1 LDVVQEL
8 FGGAM
13 SDPSPTAHRFNVSNN
28 RRVRM
33 GIEAAA
39 MRAGIVVL
47 AYVVFCSN
55 ALAAPEYAVDGLAV
69 GTQLNLGSASYQEYK
84 CSPSDQ
90 FDGLTW
96 CQKARSDK
104 ERRRSYIAAYSL
116 LHSRDGNILYIN
128 RSQEP
133 AFFNPKAVEVNIQRY
148 SHKIGES
155 PRVMKMPHRSGLPDG
170 LIAVW
175 GKIALEPLDQESV
188 KILADGKG
196 PRKGLLIDYLRDFA
210 RSAKEGLP
218 IYRIDG
224 GPGFIWAASF
234 DQKGRGTLRL
244 AAVELS
250 GFSPSSDPAPILVE
264 STAQTPPS
272 DPAPVLV
279 ETTAQ
284 TPPSDPAPV
293 LVETTAQTPPSDPAP
308 VLVETTAQTPPSDPA
323 PVVVQA
329 TAQKDQEQL
338 PSELNQTVENL
349 RADLAISINKIA
361 ELEKAKAEAERAA
374 KQAEQAKLDA
384 ENAKQEVERARI
396 AEKMT
401 SDALVAQVQVRADKV
416 AAGAKSS
423 RWENALYGS
432 VGGLIVV
439 LTASAIGFLMNRHK
453 ASVSKQQVW
462 RLRTKPIEASP
473 HCQKSEAELE
483 PSLCRP
489 EIAISEAAFE
499 RELVEKVATN
509 AAGWGDMIRKT
520 ISCAL
525 AGLLTVVSAVAFL
538 SGLLG
543 YWEPSSGVVVLSLI
557 FGFTIG
563 VMWLGSEVVGNFP
576 YMGPM
581 ASATKVHVEAD
592 HCDTKSAAREPPQAG
607 GSHRLATTLG

>member
-1 LDVVQEL
+1 
-8 FGGAM
+8 
-13 SDPSPTAHRFNVSNN
+13 
-28 RRVRM
+28 M
-33 GIEAAA
+33 G
-39 MRAGIVVL
+39 AGIVVF
-47 AYVVFCSN
+47 AYVALYGN
-55 ALAAPEYAVDGLAV
+55 AIAAPMEYAVDGVAV
-69 GTQLNLGSASYQEYK
+69 GTQLNFDSASYREYK

-96 CQKARSDK
+96 CQKTRSDK

-128 RSQEP
+128 RTQEP
-133 AFFNPKAVEVNIQRY
+133 AFLNPKEVEVNIQRY
-148 SHKIGES
+148 SRKIGES
-155 PRVMKMPHRSGLPDG
+155 PRIMKMPHRGSLPDG

-175 GKIALEPLDQESV
+175 GKITLEPLDQESI
-188 KILADGKG
+188 KTLADGKN
-196 PRKGLLIDYLRDFA
+196 PRKGFLIDYLRDFT
-210 RSAKEGLP
+210 RSAKQGLP

-234 DQKGRGTLRL
+234 DQKERGTLRL

-250 GFSPSSDPAPILVE
+250 GFSPASDPAPVLVE
-264 STAQTPPS
+264 TTARTPAS

-284 TPPSDPAPV
+284 TPASDPAPV
-293 LVETTAQTPPSDPAP
+293 LVETTAQTPA
-308 VLVETTAQTPPSDPA
+308 SDPA

-329 TAQKDQEQL
+329 TAQTDQEQL
-338 PSELNQTVENL
+338 PSELSQTVENL

-374 KQAEQAKLDA
+374 EQAEQAKLDA

-396 AEKMT
+396 AERMT
-401 SDALVAQVQVRADKV
+401 SNALVAQVRADKV
-416 AAGAKSS
+416 AAGAKSG

-432 VGGLIVV
+432 IGGLIVV
-439 LTASAIGFLMNRHK
+439 LTALAIGFLMNRHK
-453 ASVSKQQVW
+453 ASVWKQPVW
-462 RLRTKPIEASP
+462 KLGTKPIEASP
-473 HCQKSEAELE
+473 HSQKSEAALE
-483 PSLCRP
+483 PSALSP
-489 EIAISEAAFE
+489 EIAI
-499 RELVEKVATN
+499 ATN

-525 AGLLTVVSAVAFL
+525 SGLLTVVSAVAFL

-543 YWEPSSGVVVLSLI
+543 YWEPSSVVVLSLI

-563 VMWLGSEVVGNFP
+563 VMWLGSEVVGDFPERTMSP

-581 ASATKVHVEAD
+581 ASATKVHVESD
-592 HCDTKSAAREPPQAG
+592 HCDTKSAARKPTQEG
-607 GSHRLATTLG
+607 GSHCLATTPG

>member
-1 LDVVQEL
+1 
-8 FGGAM
+8 M
-13 SDPSPTAHRFNVSNN
+13 SYPSPTTHRFDVSNN
-28 RRVRM
+28 RRVRLRI
-33 GIEAAA
+33 GAAA
-39 MRAGIVVL
+39 MGAGIVVF
-47 AYVVFCSN
+47 AYVVLYGN
-55 ALAAPEYAVDGLAV
+55 AIAAPTEYAVDGLAV
-69 GTQLNLGSASYQEYK
+69 GTQLNFGSASYREYK

-96 CQKARSDK
+96 CQKTRSDK

-128 RSQEP
+128 RTQEP
-133 AFFNPKAVEVNIQRY
+133 AFFNPKEVEVNIQRY
-148 SHKIGES
+148 SRNIGES
-155 PRVMKMPHRSGLPDG
+155 PRIMKMPHRGSLPDG

-175 GKIALEPLDQESV
+175 GKITLEPLDQDSI
-188 KILADGKG
+188 KTLADGKN
-196 PRKGLLIDYLRDFA
+196 PRKGFLIDYLRDFT
-210 RSAKEGLP
+210 RSAKQGLP

-234 DQKGRGTLRL
+234 DQKERGTLRL

-250 GFSPSSDPAPILVE
+250 GFSPSSDPAPV
-264 STAQTPPS
+264 
-272 DPAPVLV
+272 VV

-284 TPPSDPAPV
+284 TPASDPAPIV
-293 LVETTAQTPPSDPAP
+293 VETTAQTPASDPAP
-308 VLVETTAQTPPSDPA
+308 VVVETTAQTPASDPA

-329 TAQKDQEQL
+329 TAQIDQEQL
-338 PSELNQTVENL
+338 PSELSQTVENL

-401 SDALVAQVQVRADKV
+401 SNALVAQVRADKV

-439 LTASAIGFLMNRHK
+439 LTASAIGFLMNRPK
-453 ASVSKQQVW
+453 ARISRQQV
-462 RLRTKPIEASP
+462 RKLGTKPIEASP

-483 PSLCRP
+483 PSALLP
-489 EIAISEAAFE
+489 EIAIFEAAFE

-525 AGLLTVVSAVAFL
+525 AGLLTVVSALAFV

-563 VMWLGSEVVGNFP
+563 VMWLGSEVVGDFP
-576 YMGPM
+576 EWTMSRCSPSTHPKYQRIGGLI
-581 ASATKVHVEAD
+581 HD
-592 HCDTKSAAREPPQAG
+592 HR
-607 GSHRLATTLG
+607 

>member
-1 LDVVQEL
+1 
-8 FGGAM
+8 M
-13 SDPSPTAHRFNVSNN
+13 SYRSPTTHRFDVSNN
-28 RRVRM
+28 RGVRLRI
-33 GIEAAA
+33 GAAA
-39 MRAGIVVL
+39 MGAGIVVF
-47 AYVVFCSN
+47 AYVVLYGN
-55 ALAAPEYAVDGLAV
+55 AIAAPTEYAVDGLAV
-69 GTQLNLGSASYQEYK
+69 GTQLNFGSASYREYK

-96 CQKARSDK
+96 CQKTRSDK

-128 RSQEP
+128 RTQEP
-133 AFFNPKAVEVNIQRY
+133 AFFNPKEVEVNIQRY
-148 SHKIGES
+148 SRKIGES
-155 PRVMKMPHRSGLPDG
+155 PRIMKMPHRGGLPDG

-175 GKIALEPLDQESV
+175 GKITLEPLDQESI
-188 KILADGKG
+188 KTLADGKN
-196 PRKGLLIDYLRDFA
+196 PRKGFLIDYLRDFT
-210 RSAKEGLP
+210 RSAKQGLP

-234 DQKGRGTLRL
+234 DQKERGTLRL

-250 GFSPSSDPAPILVE
+250 GFSPSSDPTPVVVE
-264 STAQTPPS
+264 TMAQTPSS
-272 DPAPVLV
+272 DPAPVVV

-284 TPPSDPAPV
+284 TPSSDPAPV
-293 LVETTAQTPPSDPAP
+293 VVETMAQTPSSDPAPVVVETTAQTPASD
-308 VLVETTAQTPPSDPA
+308 SA

-329 TAQKDQEQL
+329 AAQTDQEQL
-338 PSELNQTVENL
+338 PSELSQTVENL

-374 KQAEQAKLDA
+374 KQAEQAKLDT

-401 SDALVAQVQVRADKV
+401 SDALVAQVRADKV

-439 LTASAIGFLMNRHK
+439 LTASAIGFLMNRPK
-453 ASVSKQQVW
+453 ASVSRQQV
-462 RLRTKPIEASP
+462 RKRGTKPIEASP
-473 HCQKSEAELE
+473 HCQKSEAELQ
-483 PSLCRP
+483 PSALSP
-489 EIAISEAAFE
+489 EIAIFEAGFE

-509 AAGWGDMIRKT
+509 AARWGDMIRKT

-563 VMWLGSEVVGNFP
+563 VMWLGSEVVGTPRACRRGRKNYP
-576 YMGPM
+576 
-581 ASATKVHVEAD
+581 
-592 HCDTKSAAREPPQAG
+592 AAEDGFALPV
-607 GSHRLATTLG
+607 S

>member
-1 LDVVQEL
+1 
-8 FGGAM
+8 
-13 SDPSPTAHRFNVSNN
+13 
-28 RRVRM
+28 M
-33 GIEAAA
+33 G
-39 MRAGIVVL
+39 AGIAVL
-47 AYVVFCSN
+47 AYVVLHGS
-55 ALAAPEYAVDGLAV
+55 AIAAPTEYAVDGLAV
-69 GTQLNLGSASYQEYK
+69 GSQLNFGSTSYREYK

-96 CQKARSDK
+96 CQKTRSDK
-104 ERRRSYIAAYSL
+104 ERRRSYTAAYSL

-133 AFFNPKAVEVNIQRY
+133 AFFNAKEAEVNIQRY
-148 SHKIGES
+148 SRKIGES
-155 PRVMKMPHRSGLPDG
+155 PRIMKMPHRGSLPDG

-175 GKIALEPLDQESV
+175 GKIMLEPLDQESI

-196 PRKGLLIDYLRDFA
+196 PRKGLLIDFLGNFA

-234 DQKGRGTLRL
+234 DQKERGTLRL

-250 GFSPSSDPAPILVE
+250 GFSPSSDPAP
-264 STAQTPPS
+264 
-272 DPAPVLV
+272 VLV
-279 ETTAQ
+279 QTTAQ

-293 LVETTAQTPPSDPAP
+293 LVQ
-308 VLVETTAQTPPSDPA
+308 TTAQTPPSDPA

-329 TAQKDQEQL
+329 TAQTPPSDPAPVVVQVTAQADQEQL
-338 PSELNQTVENL
+338 PSELNQTVGHL
-349 RADLAISINKIA
+349 QADLAISINKIA

-384 ENAKQEVERARI
+384 ENAKQEVQRAI
-396 AEKMT
+396 VAEKMT
-401 SDALVAQVQVRADKV
+401 SDALVAQVRADKV

-439 LTASAIGFLMNRHK
+439 LTACAIGFLMNRHK

-462 RLRTKPIEASP
+462 KLGTKPIEALP
-473 HCQKSEAELE
+473 RCQKSEAELK
-483 PSLCRP
+483 PSALSP
-489 EIAISEAAFE
+489 ESAIFEAAFE

-509 AAGWGDMIRKT
+509 AAERGDMIRKT

-525 AGLLTVVSAVAFL
+525 AGLLTVVSALAFL

-557 FGFTIG
+557 FGFTIV
-563 VMWLGSEVVGNFP
+563 VMWLGSEVSEIFRSGRRRRALLFIRPIINHP
-576 YMGPM
+576 
-581 ASATKVHVEAD
+581 
-592 HCDTKSAAREPPQAG
+592 AAEKKMPA
-607 GSHRLATTLG
+607 

>member
-1 LDVVQEL
+1 
-8 FGGAM
+8 M
-13 SDPSPTAHRFNVSNN
+13 SDPSPTTHRFDVSNN
-28 RRVRM
+28 RRVRLRI
-33 GIEAAA
+33 GAAA
-39 MRAGIVVL
+39 MGLRIVVF
-47 AYVVFCSN
+47 AYVVLYGN
-55 ALAAPEYAVDGLAV
+55 AIAAPMEYAVDGVAV
-69 GTQLNLGSASYQEYK
+69 GTQLNFDSASYREYK

-96 CQKARSDK
+96 CQKTRSDK

-128 RSQEP
+128 RTQEP
-133 AFFNPKAVEVNIQRY
+133 AFLNPKEVEVNIQRY
-148 SHKIGES
+148 SRKIGES
-155 PRVMKMPHRSGLPDG
+155 PRIMKMPHRGSLPDG

-175 GKIALEPLDQESV
+175 GKITLEPLDQESI
-188 KILADGKG
+188 KTLADGRN
-196 PRKGLLIDYLRDFA
+196 PRKGFLIDYLRDFT
-210 RSAKEGLP
+210 RSAKQGLP
-218 IYRIDG
+218 IFRING

-234 DQKGRGTLRL
+234 DQKERGTLRL

-250 GFSPSSDPAPILVE
+250 GFSPSSDPAPVVVE
-264 STAQTPPS
+264 TTAQTPAS

-284 TPPSDPAPV
+284 TPASDPAPV
-293 LVETTAQTPPSDPAP
+293 LVETTAQTPA
-308 VLVETTAQTPPSDPA
+308 SDPA

-329 TAQKDQEQL
+329 TAQTDQEQL
-338 PSELNQTVENL
+338 PSELSQTVENL

-374 KQAEQAKLDA
+374 EQAEQAKLDA

-396 AEKMT
+396 AERMT
-401 SDALVAQVQVRADKV
+401 SNALVAQVRADKV
-416 AAGAKSS
+416 AAGAKSG

-432 VGGLIVV
+432 IGGLIVV
-439 LTASAIGFLMNRHK
+439 LTALAIGFLMNRHK
-453 ASVSKQQVW
+453 ASVWKQPVW
-462 RLRTKPIEASP
+462 KLGTKPIETSP
-473 HCQKSEAELE
+473 HCQKSEAALE
-483 PSLCRP
+483 PSALSP
-489 EIAISEAAFE
+489 EIAI
-499 RELVEKVATN
+499 ATN

-543 YWEPSSGVVVLSLI
+543 YWDPSSVVVLSLI

-563 VMWLGSEVVGNFP
+563 VMWLGSEVVGDFPGRTMSP

-581 ASATKVHVEAD
+581 ASATKVHVESD
-592 HCDTKSAAREPPQAG
+592 HCDTKSAARKPTQEG
-607 GSHRLATTLG
+607 GSHCLATTAG

>member
-1 LDVVQEL
+1 
-8 FGGAM
+8 M
-13 SDPSPTAHRFNVSNN
+13 SYPSPTTHHFDVSNN
-28 RRVRM
+28 RGVHLR
-33 GIEAAA
+33 IEAAA
-39 MRAGIVVL
+39 MGAGIAVFACVVL
-47 AYVVFCSN
+47 YGN
-55 ALAAPEYAVDGLAV
+55 AIAAPTEYAVDGLAV
-69 GTQLNLGSASYQEYK
+69 GTQLNFSSGSYREYK

-96 CQKARSDK
+96 CQKTRTDK

-128 RSQEP
+128 RTQEP
-133 AFFNPKAVEVNIQRY
+133 AFVNPKEVEVNIQRY
-148 SHKIGES
+148 SRKIGES
-155 PRVMKMPHRSGLPDG
+155 PRIMKMPHRGSLPDG

-175 GKIALEPLDQESV
+175 GKITLEPLDQESI
-188 KILADGKG
+188 KTLADGKN
-196 PRKGLLIDYLRDFA
+196 PRKGFLIDYLRDFT
-210 RSAKEGLP
+210 RSAKQGLP

-234 DQKGRGTLRL
+234 DQKERGTLRL

-250 GFSPSSDPAPILVE
+250 GFSPSSDPAPAVVE
-264 STAQTPPS
+264 TPAQTPAS
-272 DPAPVLV
+272 DPAPVVV

-284 TPPSDPAPV
+284 TPA
-293 LVETTAQTPPSDPAP
+293 
-308 VLVETTAQTPPSDPA
+308 SDPA

-329 TAQKDQEQL
+329 TAQTDQEQL
-338 PSELNQTVENL
+338 PSELSQTVENL
-349 RADLAISINKIA
+349 RADLALSINKIA

-401 SDALVAQVQVRADKV
+401 SNALVAQVRADKV

-439 LTASAIGFLMNRHK
+439 LTASAIG
-453 ASVSKQQVW
+453 ASVSRRQV
-462 RLRTKPIEASP
+462 RKLGTKPIKASP

-483 PSLCRP
+483 PSALSP
-489 EIAISEAAFE
+489 QIAIFEAAFE

-525 AGLLTVVSAVAFL
+525 AGLLTVVSALAFV

-543 YWEPSSGVVVLSLI
+543 YWEPRSGVVVLSLI

-563 VMWLGSEVVGNFP
+563 VIWLGSEVVGP
-576 YMGPM
+576 EWTMP
-581 ASATKVHVEAD
+581 D
-592 HCDTKSAAREPPQAG
+592 AARPRRRGAASP
-607 GSHRLATTLG
+607 TLTGNAY

>member
-1 LDVVQEL
+1 M
-8 FGGAM
+8 GA
-13 SDPSPTAHRFNVSNN
+13 S
-28 RRVRM
+28 
-33 GIEAAA
+33 
-39 MRAGIVVL
+39 IVVF
-47 AYVVFCSN
+47 AYVALYGN
-55 ALAAPEYAVDGLAV
+55 AIAAPMEYAVDGVAV
-69 GTQLNLGSASYQEYK
+69 GTQLNFDSASYREYK

-96 CQKARSDK
+96 CQKTRSDK

-128 RSQEP
+128 RTQEP
-133 AFFNPKAVEVNIQRY
+133 TFFNPKEVEVNIQRY
-148 SHKIGES
+148 SRKIGES
-155 PRVMKMPHRSGLPDG
+155 PRIMKMPHRGSLPDG

-175 GKIALEPLDQESV
+175 GKITLEPLDQESI
-188 KILADGKG
+188 KTLADGKN
-196 PRKGLLIDYLRDFA
+196 PRKGFLIDYLRDFT
-210 RSAKEGLP
+210 RSAKQGLP

-234 DQKGRGTLRL
+234 DQKERGTLRL

-250 GFSPSSDPAPILVE
+250 GFSPASNPAPVLVE
-264 STAQTPPS
+264 TTAQTPAS

-284 TPPSDPAPV
+284 IPASDPAPV
-293 LVETTAQTPPSDPAP
+293 LVQTTAQTPA
-308 VLVETTAQTPPSDPA
+308 SDPA

-329 TAQKDQEQL
+329 TAQTDQEQL
-338 PSELNQTVENL
+338 PSELSQTVENL

-374 KQAEQAKLDA
+374 EQAEQAKLDA

-396 AEKMT
+396 AERMT
-401 SDALVAQVQVRADKV
+401 SNALVAQVRADKV
-416 AAGAKSS
+416 AAGAKSG

-432 VGGLIVV
+432 IGGLIVV
-439 LTASAIGFLMNRHK
+439 LTALAIGFLMNRHK
-453 ASVSKQQVW
+453 ASVWKQPVW
-462 RLRTKPIEASP
+462 KLGTKPIETSP
-473 HCQKSEAELE
+473 HCQKSEAALE
-483 PSLCRP
+483 PSALSP
-489 EIAISEAAFE
+489 EIAI
-499 RELVEKVATN
+499 ATN

-543 YWEPSSGVVVLSLI
+543 YWEPSSVVVLSLI

-563 VMWLGSEVVGNFP
+563 VMWLGSEVVGDFPERTMSP

-581 ASATKVHVEAD
+581 ASATKVHVESD
-592 HCDTKSAAREPPQAG
+592 HCDTKSAARKPTQEG
-607 GSHRLATTLG
+607 GSHCLATTPG

>member
-1 LDVVQEL
+1 
-8 FGGAM
+8 M
-13 SDPSPTAHRFNVSNN
+13 SYPSPTTHHFDVSNN
-28 RRVRM
+28 RGVHLR
-33 GIEAAA
+33 IEAAA
-39 MRAGIVVL
+39 MGAGIAVFACVVL
-47 AYVVFCSN
+47 YGN
-55 ALAAPEYAVDGLAV
+55 AIAAPTEYAVDGLAV
-69 GTQLNLGSASYQEYK
+69 GTQLNFSSGSYREYK

-96 CQKARSDK
+96 CQKTRTDK

-128 RSQEP
+128 RTQEP
-133 AFFNPKAVEVNIQRY
+133 AFVNPKEVEVNIQRY
-148 SHKIGES
+148 SRKIGES
-155 PRVMKMPHRSGLPDG
+155 PRIMKMPHRGSLPDG

-175 GKIALEPLDQESV
+175 GKITLEPLDQESI
-188 KILADGKG
+188 KTLADGKN
-196 PRKGLLIDYLRDFA
+196 PRKGFLIDYLRDFT
-210 RSAKEGLP
+210 RSAKQGLP

-234 DQKGRGTLRL
+234 DQKERGTLRL

-250 GFSPSSDPAPILVE
+250 GFSPSSDPAPAVVE
-264 STAQTPPS
+264 TPAQTPAS
-272 DPAPVLV
+272 DPAPVVV

-284 TPPSDPAPV
+284 TPA
-293 LVETTAQTPPSDPAP
+293 
-308 VLVETTAQTPPSDPA
+308 SDPA

-329 TAQKDQEQL
+329 TAQTDQEQL
-338 PSELNQTVENL
+338 PSELSQTVENL
-349 RADLAISINKIA
+349 RADLALSINKIA

-401 SDALVAQVQVRADKV
+401 SNALVAQVRADKV

-439 LTASAIGFLMNRHK
+439 LTASAIG
-453 ASVSKQQVW
+453 ASVSRRQV
-462 RLRTKPIEASP
+462 RKLGTKPIKASP

-483 PSLCRP
+483 PSALSP
-489 EIAISEAAFE
+489 QIAIFEAAFE

-525 AGLLTVVSAVAFL
+525 AGLLTVVSALAFV

-563 VMWLGSEVVGNFP
+563 VMWLGSEVVGP
-576 YMGPM
+576 EWTMP
-581 ASATKVHVEAD
+581 D
-592 HCDTKSAAREPPQAG
+592 AARPRRRGAASP
-607 GSHRLATTLG
+607 TLTGNAY

>member
-1 LDVVQEL
+1 
-8 FGGAM
+8 M
-13 SDPSPTAHRFNVSNN
+13 SDPSPTTHRFNASNN
-28 RRVRM
+28 RRARLRIRV
-33 GIEAAA
+33 AA
-39 MRAGIVVL
+39 MGAGIAVL
-47 AYVVFCSN
+47 AYVVLHGS
-55 ALAAPEYAVDGLAV
+55 AIAAPTEYAVDGLAV
-69 GTQLNLGSASYQEYK
+69 GSQLNFGSTSYREYK

-96 CQKARSDK
+96 CQKTRSDK
-104 ERRRSYIAAYSL
+104 ERRRSYTAAYSL

-133 AFFNPKAVEVNIQRY
+133 AFFNAKEAEVNIQRY
-148 SHKIGES
+148 SRKIGES
-155 PRVMKMPHRSGLPDG
+155 PRIMKMPHRGSLPDG

-175 GKIALEPLDQESV
+175 GKIMLEPLDQESI

-196 PRKGLLIDYLRDFA
+196 PRKGLLIDFLGNFA

-234 DQKGRGTLRL
+234 DQKERGTLRL

-250 GFSPSSDPAPILVE
+250 GFSPSSDPAP
-264 STAQTPPS
+264 
-272 DPAPVLV
+272 VLV
-279 ETTAQ
+279 QTTAQ

-293 LVETTAQTPPSDPAP
+293 LVQTTAQTPPSDPAP
-308 VLVETTAQTPPSDPA
+308 VLVQTTAQTPPSDPAPAVVQATAQTSPSDPAPVVVQATAQTPPSDPA
-323 PVVVQA
+323 PVVVQV
-329 TAQKDQEQL
+329 TAQADQEQL
-338 PSELNQTVENL
+338 PSELNQTVGHL
-349 RADLAISINKIA
+349 QADLAISINKIA

-384 ENAKQEVERARI
+384 ENAKQQIERARI

-401 SDALVAQVQVRADKV
+401 SDALVAQVRADKV

-439 LTASAIGFLMNRHK
+439 LTACAIGFLMNRHK

-462 RLRTKPIEASP
+462 KLGTKPIEALP
-473 HCQKSEAELE
+473 RCQKSEAELE
-483 PSLCRP
+483 PSALSP
-489 EIAISEAAFE
+489 ESAIFEAAFE

-509 AAGWGDMIRKT
+509 AAERGDMIRKT

-525 AGLLTVVSAVAFL
+525 AGLLTVVSALAFL

-557 FGFTIG
+557 FGFTIV
-563 VMWLGSEVVGNFP
+563 VMWLGSEVSEIFRSGRRRRALLFIRPIINHP
-576 YMGPM
+576 
-581 ASATKVHVEAD
+581 
-592 HCDTKSAAREPPQAG
+592 AAEKKMPA
-607 GSHRLATTLG
+607 